1 MSRKSIAHAVAALA
15 VGYGAMAFTQ
25 AQINP
30 AMWDE
35 GDRWIA
41 LLLALFTAWA
51 ALALRF
57 LNEGKM

>member
-1 MSRKSIAHAVAALA
+1 
-15 VGYGAMAFTQ
+15 MAFTQ

-30 AMWDE
+30 VMWDE

-57 LNEGKM
+57 LDEGKM